1 MYSLYFVFSTFSSLY
16 AFFQTYFLVTSNLG
30 ISKCIDETIYKH
42 RISVYK
48 LPTDGVSF
56 RDNNPAIW
64 CTTSETVKVLTN
76 NVPLAFKSVGYNVT
90 RVEKEFPL
98 NRILWCILIMDLGL
112 CFFFWSF
119 MKPLFS
125 FFVIENIVL
134 VFDILQI
141 RIKSYSMQMGDKINE
156 FNDNLADR
164 LFWIQTC
171 IDVVVLMFGLVYF
184 TQIMI
189 INGLNINIPGIF
201 SFLNIQSQGLKLK
214 FILERLSNYNK
225 ALVEMNSVVTMAT
238 KEEVENYEGM
248 CPICWENLE
257 NSAKL
262 PCQHLFHK

>member
-76 NVPLAFKSVGYNVT
+76 NVPLAF
-90 RVEKEFPL
+90 
-98 NRILWCILIMDLGL
+98 
-112 CFFFWSF
+112 
-119 MKPLFS
+119 
-125 FFVIENIVL
+125 NIVL